1 MTIIGSESGSLGS
14 FNVGLAAAVGL
25 INPLSAQL
33 DALLSIGL
41 GPFMAD
47 LAVSFNASLALNAT
61 LSLQIGNPL
70 AALQLAI
77 SALAQLQAALSAAL
91 SLPPIQIS
99 LSAEIG
105 ASAALAAALSA
116 RIGLLKVAIQ
126 IALEIKIGAIKAAAG
141 FAADLALPGIVAIA
155 FEGETI
161 EQNGVKLNTILGGG
175 SVADPGGPYM
185 LEGGVTKDDPVAYGV
200 LLIAT
205 APSAGI
211 ALKGIISV

>member
-1 MTIIGSESGSLGS
+1 MAITGSTDGSLGS
-14 FNVGLAAAVGL
+14 FNVGLAVAIGL

-116 RIGLLKVAIQ
+116 RIGLLKIAIQ
-126 IALEIKIGAIKAAAG
+126 IALEIKIGAVKAAAE
-141 FAADLALPGIVAIA
+141 AAASLALPGVVAIS
-155 FEGETI
+155 FEGGTLAE
-161 EQNGVKLNTILGGG
+161 NGTKIATILGGG
-175 SVADPGGPYM
+175 SVADPGGPYA
-185 LEGGVTKDDPVAYGV
+185 LTGLPPTAVVAYGV
-200 LLIAT
+200 LLACSE
-205 APSAGI
+205 PSVGA